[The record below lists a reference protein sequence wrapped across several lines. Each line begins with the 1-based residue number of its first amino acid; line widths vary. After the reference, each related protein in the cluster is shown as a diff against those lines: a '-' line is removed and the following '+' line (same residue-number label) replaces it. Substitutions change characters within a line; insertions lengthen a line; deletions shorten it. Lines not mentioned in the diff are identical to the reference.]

1 MNLQLITNQDYVSE
15 KRQIQYLFN
24 STNEKTYDVELNEP
38 TKIKNCQTTPSSLET
53 ATKNNSSSQNY
64 ILDRHNVFLGFGD
77 LEDQDQPV
85 ATIILTFVWSVMLI
99 WEIWENIGL
108 EDVGKNPWFGP
119 DIKLIDNLGGKNYNS
134 TKDGEIFRFITPANS
149 HEIKKRHYKKYLKRL
164 ENSKLPVSIL
174 NGEGTIVDIT
184 STFLK
189 EVGWVGQDHLFKNH
203 KPGRIS
209 AKKQKHF
216 ECDTP
221 EAIKKAVVL
230 LMKSK
235 DGLLTIPWDG
245 TDQFGEKNPL
255 WIYCTLISVSGK
267 PFIQTIWKK
276 RKVMEDSQLENPEEI
291 DSSLLKVNINDST
304 SVTSKETSTCS
315 EITPKR
321 EKEKISQ
328 KHNTSMSHNT
338 ENSNFPSNIRVE
350 SDSTITSQSFALD
363 DIEEQNEIDQVIETI
378 KKQSRALDNMDYEM
392 ELIKNVNS
400 LSQMMEQMKKKRD
413 EQIGKL
419 NSRLRTQNSKH
430 KNKVLELEEYYQKKF
445 QNFEKENK
453 KNKKLNK
460 EIKRLKQT
468 VSTLYHHLKQ
478 NQKKENKLLI
488 DIESDNSLKLSTTG
502 KK

>member
-1 MNLQLITNQDYVSE
+1 MNLQLITNQDCVSE

-24 STNEKTYDVELNEP
+24 STNQKTYDVELNEP

-53 ATKNNSSSQNY
+53 ATKNNTSSQNN

-108 EDVGKNPWFGP
+108 EDMGKNPC
-119 DIKLIDNLGGKNYNS
+119 
-134 TKDGEIFRFITPANS
+134 

-276 RKVMEDSQLENPEEI
+276 RKVMEDSQLENPDEI

-488 DIESDNSLKLSTTG
+488 DLESDNSLKLSTTG